1 MDRRPSPQSRSLPRA
16 DDIAITPRMLRLVA
30 EIDAF
35 RAAWRA
41 SAPLPEDRLLALRRI
56 ATIQSVGASTRIEG
70 AVLSDREVE
79 ALLRG
84 FDPAAIERRDDQEVA
99 GYAEVVELV
108 IAHWPDIAV
117 TPNGIRQLHRV
128 MMAYSAGDDWHRGNF
143 KTVANNVAA
152 IDRFGNPV
160 GIILQ
165 TASPF
170 ETPQRM
176 EDLTAWYAREAGA
189 GDAAMHPLLRV
200 GVFVV
205 VFLQIHPF
213 QDGNGRLSRL
223 LTTLLLLQGGY
234 SYTPYSS
241 LERLVERRR
250 DAYYRALRQ
259 TQGALGTDTPD
270 WTPWLTFFL
279 EILYEQTRDLA
290 ARLAGEHALAASP
303 PEREA
308 IVRHVRERGRVTMRD
323 LVTLTGM
330 NRNTLKGHL
339 RALVSEGRLVLHGSG
354 RGSWYALP

>member
-1 MDRRPSPQSRSLPRA
+1 MNTAIIFDCEFLCLEGSQRRFWCAAHDPDPV
-16 DDIAITPRMLRLVA
+16 IAQI
-30 EIDAF
+30 
-35 RAAWRA
+35 
-41 SAPLPEDRLLALRRI
+41 
-56 ATIQSVGASTRIEG
+56 G
-70 AVLSDREVE
+70 AVKLGLDGDAPILDR
-79 ALLRG
+79 
-84 FDPAAIERRDDQEVA
+84 FS
-99 GYAEVVELV
+99 
-108 IAHWPDIAV
+108 
-117 TPNGIRQLHRV
+117 
-128 MMAYSAGDDWHRGNF
+128 AYVRP
-143 KTVANNVAA
+143 

-160 GIILQ
+160 GVILQ

-241 LERLVERRR
+241 FERLVERRR

-259 TQGALGTDTPD
+259 TQGTLGTDAPD

-279 EILYEQTRDLA
+279 EILHEQTRDLA
-290 ARLAGEHALAASP
+290 ARVAGEHALAASP

-308 IVRHVRERGRVTMRD
+308 IVRHVRERERVTMRD

-339 RALVSEGRLVLHGSG
+339 RALVGEGRLVLHGSG